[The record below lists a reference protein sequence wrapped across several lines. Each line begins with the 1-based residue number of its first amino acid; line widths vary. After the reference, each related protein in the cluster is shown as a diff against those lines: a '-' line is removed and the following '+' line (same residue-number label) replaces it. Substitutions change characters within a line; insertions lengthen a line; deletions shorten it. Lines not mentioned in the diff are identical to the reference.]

1 MADVTAQ
8 FTVYKGVSPTE
19 LKHVATV
26 LKQSNFRDALQLI
39 KQQPYNKNIFVN
51 PREKKSIIEFLVP
64 YGPLNI
70 LELVPIVLL
79 FFTSNLILT
88 KDEFNEFNAMVNHF
102 KEKYTWENKW
112 ASLEDER
119 FMRETSPFIDL
130 VYSRIKNVDRTQKS
144 FDNYPSLLTTYFTS
158 PVTDDSFS
166 LISYDTKLLTDPQ
179 EDRTEWKKDLK
190 RFGKKQL
197 KSTLENGN
205 H

>member
-64 YGPLNI
+64 YGPVSLA
-70 LELVPIVLL
+70 ELVPIVLL

-144 FDNYPSLLTTYFTS
+144 FENYPSLLTTYFTS
-158 PVTDDSFS
+158 PVTDESFS
-166 LISYDTKLLTDPQ
+166 IISYDTKLLTDPQ
-179 EDRTEWKKDLK
+179 EDRVE
-190 RFGKKQL
+190 
-197 KSTLENGN
+197 
-205 H
+205 

>member
-1 MADVTAQ
+1 MADITAQ
-8 FTVYKGVSPTE
+8 FTVYKGNSPVD
-19 LKHVATV
+19 LAHVATV

-64 YGPLNI
+64 HKPLN
-70 LELVPIVLL
+70 
-79 FFTSNLILT
+79 ILT
-88 KDEFNEFNAMVNHF
+88 KDELNEFNAMVSHF

-112 ASLEDER
+112 ASLEDEK
-119 FMRETSPFIDL
+119 FLSETVPFIDL
-130 VYSRIKNVDRTQKS
+130 VYSRIRNVDRTQKS
-144 FDNYPSLLTTYFTS
+144 FDNYPSSLTTYFTS

-190 RFGKKQL
+190 RFGKRQ
-197 KSTLENGN
+197 
-205 H
+205 

>member
-1 MADVTAQ
+1 MADITAQ
-8 FTVYKGVSPTE
+8 FTVYKGNSPAD
-19 LKHVATV
+19 LAHVATV
-26 LKQSNFRDALQLI
+26 LKQSNFRDALQLV

-64 YGPLNI
+64 HKPLTI
-70 LELVPIVLL
+70 VELAPIVLL

-88 KDEFNEFNAMVNHF
+88 KDEFNEFSAMVNHF

-144 FDNYPSLLTTYFTS
+144 VQNYPSLLTTYFTS
-158 PVTDDSFS
+158 PVTDESFS
-166 LISYDTKLLTDPQ
+166 IISYDTKLLTDPQ
-179 EDRTEWKKDLK
+179 EDRVE
-190 RFGKKQL
+190 
-197 KSTLENGN
+197 
-205 H
+205 

>member
-1 MADVTAQ
+1 MADVTAL
-8 FTVYKGVSPTE
+8 FTLYKGDSAAE

-26 LKQSNFRDALQLI
+26 LKQSNFRDALQLV

-64 YGPLNI
+64 HKPLSI
-70 LELVPIVLL
+70 LELAPIVLL

-119 FMRETSPFIDL
+119 FLSETVPFIDL
-130 VYSRIKNVDRTQKS
+130 VCSRLKNVDRTQKS
-144 FDNYPSLLTTYFTS
+144 FEKTPSVLTTYFTS
-158 PVTDDSFS
+158 PETDESFS
-166 LISYDTKLLTDPQ
+166 IISYDTKLLTETQ
-179 EDRTEWKKDLK
+179 KN
-190 RFGKKQL
+190 RF
-197 KSTLENGN
+197 E
-205 H
+205 

>member
-64 YGPLNI
+64 YGPVSLA
-70 LELVPIVLL
+70 ELVPIVLL

-130 VYSRIKNVDRTQKS
+130 ICSRIKNVDRTQKS
-144 FDNYPSLLTTYFTS
+144 VQNYPSLLTTYFTS
-158 PVTDDSFS
+158 PVTDESFS
-166 LISYDTKLLTDPQ
+166 IISYDTKLLTDPH
-179 EDRTEWKKDLK
+179 EDRVERKKDLK
-190 RFGKKQL
+190 KIVDEGK
-197 KSTLENGN
+197 ENE
-205 H
+205 

>member
-1 MADVTAQ
+1 MADVTAH
-8 FTVYKGVSPTE
+8 FTVYKGNNPTD
-19 LKHVATV
+19 LAHVATV
-26 LKQSNFRDALQLI
+26 LKQSNFRDALQLV

-64 YGPLNI
+64 YKSLSI

-79 FFTSNLILT
+79 FFTTNLILT

-130 VYSRIKNVDRTQKS
+130 VYSRIKNVDRTQKRVQ
-144 FDNYPSLLTTYFTS
+144 NYPSLLTTYFTS
-158 PVTDDSFS
+158 PVTDESFS
-166 LISYDTKLLTDPQ
+166 IISYDTKLLTDPH
-179 EDRTEWKKDLK
+179 EDRVEWKKDLK

>member
-1 MADVTAQ
+1 MADITAQ
-8 FTVYKGVSPTE
+8 FTVYKGNSPVD
-19 LKHVATV
+19 LAHVATV

-64 YGPLNI
+64 HKPLNI
-70 LELVPIVLL
+70 LELAPIVLL

-88 KDEFNEFNAMVNHF
+88 KDELNEFNAMVSHF

-112 ASLEDER
+112 ASLEDEK
-119 FMRETSPFIDL
+119 FLSETVPFIDL
-130 VYSRIKNVDRTQKS
+130 VYSRIRNVDRTQKS
-144 FDNYPSLLTTYFTS
+144 FDNYPSSLTTYFAS

-190 RFGKKQL
+190 RFGKRQ
-197 KSTLENGN
+197 
-205 H
+205 

>member
-1 MADVTAQ
+1 MADVSAH
-8 FTVYKGVSPTE
+8 FTVYKGNTPGD
-19 LKHVATV
+19 LAHVATV
-26 LKQSNFRDALQLI
+26 FRQSNFRDALQLV

-64 YGPLNI
+64 YGPVSLA
-70 LELVPIVLL
+70 ELVPIVLL

-144 FDNYPSLLTTYFTS
+144 VQNYPSLLTTYFTS
-158 PVTDDSFS
+158 PVTDESFS
-166 LISYDTKLLTDPQ
+166 IISYDTKLLTDPQ
-179 EDRTEWKKDLK
+179 EGRVK
-190 RFGKKQL
+190 
-197 KSTLENGN
+197 
-205 H
+205 

>member
-1 MADVTAQ
+1 MADVSAH
-8 FTVYKGVSPTE
+8 FTVYKGNSPGD
-19 LKHVATV
+19 LAHVATV
-26 LKQSNFRDALQLI
+26 LKQSNFRDALQLV

-64 YGPLNI
+64 YGPLSI
-70 LELVPIVLL
+70 VELAPIVLL

-144 FDNYPSLLTTYFTS
+144 VQNYPSLLTTYFTS
-158 PVTDDSFS
+158 PVTDESFS
-166 LISYDTKLLTDPQ
+166 IISYDTKLLTDSQ
-179 EDRTEWKKDLK
+179 EDRVEWKKDLK

-197 KSTLENGN
+197 KSTLENGS

>member
-130 VYSRIKNVDRTQKS
+130 ICSRIKNVDRTQKS
-144 FDNYPSLLTTYFTS
+144 FQNYPSLLTTYFTS
-158 PVTDDSFS
+158 PVTDESFS
-166 LISYDTKLLTDPQ
+166 IISYDTKLLTDSQ
-179 EDRTEWKKDLK
+179 EDRVEWKKDWK
-190 RFGKKQL
+190 RFGKKQ
-197 KSTLENGN
+197 
-205 H
+205 

>member
-1 MADVTAQ
+1 MADITAQ

-64 YGPLNI
+64 FGPLPI
-70 LELVPIVLL
+70 VELAPIVLL

-130 VYSRIKNVDRTQKS
+130 ICSRIKNVDRTQKS
-144 FDNYPSLLTTYFTS
+144 FQNYPSLLTTYFTS
-158 PVTDDSFS
+158 PVTDESFS
-166 LISYDTKLLTDPQ
+166 IISYDTKLLINKQ
-179 EDRTEWKKDLK
+179 ED
-190 RFGKKQL
+190 
-197 KSTLENGN
+197 KS
-205 H
+205 

>member
-144 FDNYPSLLTTYFTS
+144 VQNYPSLLTTYFTS
-158 PVTDDSFS
+158 PVTDESFS
-166 LISYDTKLLTDPQ
+166 IISYDTKLLTDPQ
-179 EDRTEWKKDLK
+179 EDRVE
-190 RFGKKQL
+190 
-197 KSTLENGN
+197 
-205 H
+205 

>member
-119 FMRETSPFIDL
+119 FLSETGPYVDL
-130 VYSRIKNVDRTQKS
+130 VYSRLKNVDYTQVSSEKT
-144 FDNYPSLLTTYFTS
+144 PSLLTTYFIS
-158 PVTDDSFS
+158 PATDESFS
-166 LISYDTKLLTDPQ
+166 IISYDTKLLINKQ
-179 EDRTEWKKDLK
+179 ED
-190 RFGKKQL
+190 
-197 KSTLENGN
+197 KS
-205 H
+205 

>member
-130 VYSRIKNVDRTQKS
+130 ICSRIKNVDRTQKS
-144 FDNYPSLLTTYFTS
+144 FQNYPSLLTTYFTS
-158 PVTDDSFS
+158 PVTDESFS
-166 LISYDTKLLTDPQ
+166 IISYDTKLLTDPH
-179 EDRTEWKKDLK
+179 EDRVERKKDLK
-190 RFGKKQL
+190 KIVDEGK
-197 KSTLENGN
+197 ENE
-205 H
+205 

>member
-1 MADVTAQ
+1 MADITAQ
-8 FTVYKGVSPTE
+8 ITVYKGNSPAD
-19 LKHVATV
+19 LAHVATV
-26 LKQSNFRDALQLI
+26 LKQSNFRDALQLV

-64 YGPLNI
+64 YGPLPI
-70 LELVPIVLL
+70 VELAPIVLL

-144 FDNYPSLLTTYFTS
+144 FQNYPSLLTTYFTS
-158 PVTDDSFS
+158 PVTDEAYSI
-166 LISYDTKLLTDPQ
+166 ISYDTKLLTDPQ
-179 EDRTEWKKDLK
+179 EDRVE
-190 RFGKKQL
+190 
-197 KSTLENGN
+197 
-205 H
+205 